1 MTDAITP
8 SLSRQSGL
16 MKELVVLAGN
26 VANAGT
32 EGYRREASV
41 FTEYVDAKLAPG
53 GVSMG
58 ALRGHYADRAQGSLV
73 RTGADFDLAI
83 EGRGM
88 FAVQRGDEV
97 LLTRAGRFQLDA
109 EGTLVTPSG
118 HPVLDEGGGVI
129 EVPPETARVAISP
142 DGTVSLDGLASA
154 RIGIFAAQPGTMD
167 RAGDTL
173 WRPKTG
179 YAYVDDA
186 AVRQGFVERSN
197 VDPVLEIARLTEV
210 QRAFEAGQNL
220 LDSEHRRLERMIR
233 VLGDDR

>member
-1 MTDAITP
+1 MADAITP

-16 MKELVVLAGN
+16 LKELVVLAGN

-41 FTEYVDAKLAPG
+41 FTEYVDAGAAPG
-53 GVSMG
+53 GVSIG
-58 ALRGHYADRAQGSLV
+58 ALRGRYADRTQGAMV
-73 RTGADFDLAI
+73 QTGAAFDLAI
-83 EGRGM
+83 EGEGL

-109 EGTLVTPSG
+109 EGTLVTASG

-129 EVPPETARVAISP
+129 EVPPETADVTISP
-142 DGTVSLDGLASA
+142 DGTISLDGLASA
-154 RIGIFAAQPGTMD
+154 RIGIMDAAPGTME
-167 RAGDTL
+167 RVGDTL
-173 WRPKTG
+173 WRPKEG
-179 YAYVDDA
+179 ARYIDEP
-186 AVRQGFVERSN
+186 AVRQGFIERSN

-220 LDSEHRRLERMIR
+220 LDGEHRRLERMIR
-233 VLGDDR
+233 VLGDTR